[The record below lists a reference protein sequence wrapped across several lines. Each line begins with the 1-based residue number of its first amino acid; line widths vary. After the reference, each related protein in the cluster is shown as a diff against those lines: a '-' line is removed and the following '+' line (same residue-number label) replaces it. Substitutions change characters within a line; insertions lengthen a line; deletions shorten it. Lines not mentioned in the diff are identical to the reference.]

1 MEKSS
6 LLKKKRE
13 RGNQL
18 EQIMVTERGMWRR
31 EEKNPGNYEEKKKIW

>member
-1 MEKSS
+1 MINKERKRRMEELYRKMEKSS

-18 EQIMVTERGMWRR
+18 EQIMVTERGM
-31 EEKNPGNYEEKKKIW
+31 